1 MNKVSHGIICV
12 SKIHLVSHSV
22 HNKTESP
29 SAFVTKSNSE
39 SKKDNVENFSL
50 Y

>member
-1 MNKVSHGIICV
+1 MNKISHCIICV

-22 HNKTESP
+22 HKTESP
-29 SAFVTKSNSE
+29 STFLTKSNSE
-39 SKKDNVENFSL
+39 SKMDNVENFSL

>member
-1 MNKVSHGIICV
+1 MNKVSHCIICD
-12 SKIHLVSHSV
+12 SKIHLVSHSI
-22 HNKTESP
+22 HKTERP
-29 SAFVTKSNSE
+29 STLVTKSNSE